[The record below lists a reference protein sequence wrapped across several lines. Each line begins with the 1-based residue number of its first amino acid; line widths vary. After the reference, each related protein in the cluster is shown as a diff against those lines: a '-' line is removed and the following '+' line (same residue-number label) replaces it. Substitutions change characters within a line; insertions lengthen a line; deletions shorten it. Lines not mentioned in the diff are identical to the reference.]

1 MRADIVPGAV
11 FPDFELPDER
21 GQRRRLSQ
29 IQGADP
35 LCLVLARGH
44 WCPKDQRQHR
54 WLVDLEPEVAVSYSK
69 VVTISSTDSI
79 FECLEWKTSLG
90 AHWPFLADQRHVVQ
104 QELDIT
110 EYTDP
115 HHNPAIP
122 HTFMLEPGLVIHS
135 IYNGYWYWG
144 RPRPTMCAATFA
156 PSHRRCAPTGT
167 SPRPGCESSGTPASV
182 TPSGPT
188 ESRTDIGSLTVATEY
203 MALSRALPSA
213 RRPPALR
220 SGGARTVTAQ
230 AVRRRQRAEP

>member
-122 HTFMLEPGLVIHS
+122 HTFMLEPGLVIYS

-144 RPRPTMCAATFA
+144 RPA
-156 PSHRRCAPTGT
+156 P
-167 SPRPGCESSGTPASV
+167 
-182 TPSGPT
+182 
-188 ESRTDIGSLTVATEY
+188 DD
-203 MALSRALPSA
+203 
-213 RRPPALR
+213 
-220 SGGARTVTAQ
+220 
-230 AVRRRQRAEP
+230 VRRDFRAITQKVRSDWDLSAPGLREQWDAGERGAFWPYGEPH